1 MKLEKRIEILAHQLR
16 GIWYEI
22 HVDSTEQR
30 EIFNVFAESGE
41 VTDEIRTELQAEVD
55 KINNI

>member
-30 EIFNVFAESGE
+30 EIFNVFTESGE
-41 VTDEIRTELQAEVD
+41 VTDDIWAELQEEVD